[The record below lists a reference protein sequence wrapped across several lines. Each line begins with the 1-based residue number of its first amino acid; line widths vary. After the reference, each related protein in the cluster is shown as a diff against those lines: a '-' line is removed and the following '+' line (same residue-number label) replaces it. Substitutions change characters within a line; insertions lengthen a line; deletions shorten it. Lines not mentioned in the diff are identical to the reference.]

1 MWVGEGRRGDMKEG
15 WRRGG
20 GFGVDAAPPT
30 AFVKIIKHFFP
41 VQNSF
46 YVFVF
51 SGKVAAVTTPSSR
64 IFHAPSPVSFFSF

>member
-1 MWVGEGRRGDMKEG
+1 MWVGEGRRGGYEG
-15 WRRGG
+15 RLEEGE
-20 GFGVDAAPPT
+20 GFGVDAALPT

-51 SGKVAAVTTPSSR
+51 SGKVAAV
-64 IFHAPSPVSFFSF
+64 